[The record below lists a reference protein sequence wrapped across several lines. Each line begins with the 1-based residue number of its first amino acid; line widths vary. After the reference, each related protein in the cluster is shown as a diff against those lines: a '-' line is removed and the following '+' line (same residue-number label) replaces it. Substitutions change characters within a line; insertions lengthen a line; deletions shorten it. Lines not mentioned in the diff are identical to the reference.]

1 MNRLSALSP
10 PAWRYVALGLVVSAA
25 GAFGIVN
32 LASAHSGQDGPP
44 PRHMSGMGGMV
55 GLGGLPFMG
64 GPMMDHLL
72 DEVQATATQR
82 DQLKQIAQS
91 AQADLRA
98 GAESGRADRD
108 RMAEL
113 FAQPVV
119 DEAAVESLRR
129 KMLQRHDQQS
139 KRTQQ
144 AMMDAAKV
152 LTVEQRQA
160 LVAQMKQQRVGRV
173 GLRHGHDGAPPP
185 AQ

>member
-1 MNRLSALSP
+1 MKRLSALSP
-10 PAWRYVALGLVVSAA
+10 PAWRFVALGLVVSAA

-32 LASAHSGQDGPP
+32 LASAHGRQDGPP
-44 PRHMSGMGGMV
+44 APRPMAGMG
-55 GLGGLPFMG
+55 LPLMG
-64 GPMMDHLL
+64 GPMLEHLL
-72 DEVQATATQR
+72 DEVQATAAQR
-82 DQLKQIAQS
+82 EQLKQIAQS

-98 GAESGRADRD
+98 GAESGRTDRD
-108 RMAEL
+108 RLAEL

-144 AMMDAAKV
+144 AMLEASKV

-160 LVAQMKQQRVGRV
+160 LVAQMKQRAERFGE
-173 GLRHGHDGAPPP
+173 RHGHDGGPPP

>member
-1 MNRLSALSP
+1 MKRLSALSP
-10 PAWRYVALGLVVSAA
+10 PAWRFVALGLVVSAA

-32 LASAHSGQDGPP
+32 LASAHSGQEGPP
-44 PRHMSGMGGMV
+44 PRHMGGMGG
-55 GLGGLPFMG
+55 LPIMG
-64 GPMMDHLL
+64 GPMMEHLL
-72 DEVQATATQR
+72 DQVQATPAQR
-82 DQLKQIAQS
+82 EQLKQIAQS

-108 RMAEL
+108 RLAEL

-119 DEAAVESLRR
+119 DESAVESLRR

-160 LVAQMKQQRVGRV
+160 LVAQMKQQRAGRV